1 MPEAVRSD
9 EAVIEAGGK
18 SVIYIKSKQYG
29 NTLNTSFFLMNGPH
43 NEPLDRFAIG
53 DRVSLMWPISA
64 EKAHTLKETRDDLG
78 YRVNAPITSREEWIV
93 TIDFRVVDK
102 CHGLLYDGEP
112 GHLERLQTQVY
123 LEPETGFAEDVF
135 LWVAMGEQ
143 PAWVE

>member
-1 MPEAVRSD
+1 M
-9 EAVIEAGGK
+9 
-18 SVIYIKSKQYG
+18 IYFKSKKFG
-29 NTLNTSFFLMNGPH
+29 ITLNTSFFLMNGPH

-64 EKAHTLKETRDDLG
+64 GKAHALKETRDDQG
-78 YRVNAPITSREEWIV
+78 YCVNAPITSREEWLA

-102 CHGLLYDGEP
+102 RHSLLYDNEP

-135 LWVAMGEQ
+135 LWLALGEQ

>member
-1 MPEAVRSD
+1 M
-9 EAVIEAGGK
+9 K
-18 SVIYIKSKQYG
+18 
-29 NTLNTSFFLMNGPH
+29 
-43 NEPLDRFAIG
+43 LDQSSLVVAILTEIG
-53 DRVSLMWPISA
+53 RQQ
-64 EKAHTLKETRDDLG
+64 
-78 YRVNAPITSREEWIV
+78 
-93 TIDFRVVDK
+93 